1 MEVLFDVMSA
11 VERQSFC
18 CVSIYCLSPVLP
30 KLISPGPCPL
40 TAGVACSVNK
50 GLVLV
55 RPLLY
60 TQGWSDHSSLLS
72 AIGRQKPGQCLPTQ
86 TCGTA
91 FTNFNWFKLRWTLTN
106 SKHINLIYS
115 LAYQCER
122 VKKWV
127 YSVCIRSIKSNKY
140 VFGNDEVRMS
150 CTSNRKWM
158 KSFTRHST
166 LLSQQFWYKCMR

>member
-1 MEVLFDVMSA
+1 MDENRTQGELETGYSRVVWKMSVCLQQLPSTSSYFYIHLHLRFCCLCETHELWFCGIEWMEVLFDVMSA

-72 AIGRQKPGQCLPTQ
+72 AIERQKPGQCLPLQ

-91 FTNFNWFKLRWTLTN
+91 FTNFNWFKRW
-106 SKHINLIYS
+106 
-115 LAYQCER
+115 
-122 VKKWV
+122 
-127 YSVCIRSIKSNKY
+127 
-140 VFGNDEVRMS
+140 
-150 CTSNRKWM
+150 
-158 KSFTRHST
+158 
-166 LLSQQFWYKCMR
+166 